1 MIHASALSKQNHVVR
16 NDKTMVFIP
25 AVSKDISSILWLLC
39 FVRPRKSVTF
49 FFPHAVTFC
58 RHTYHLFDND
68 LGCYVDL
75 LYNFGNFILI
85 TGANTWLQNDVL
97 LKLFFFCVYQQKRNR
112 FQKLL
117 FHFLFTYICCKI
129 IS

>member
-97 LKLFFFCVYQQKRNR
+97 LKLFFFLRLPAKKKPVPKTPLSFFIYLY
-112 FQKLL
+112 LL
-117 FHFLFTYICCKI
+117 
-129 IS
+129 